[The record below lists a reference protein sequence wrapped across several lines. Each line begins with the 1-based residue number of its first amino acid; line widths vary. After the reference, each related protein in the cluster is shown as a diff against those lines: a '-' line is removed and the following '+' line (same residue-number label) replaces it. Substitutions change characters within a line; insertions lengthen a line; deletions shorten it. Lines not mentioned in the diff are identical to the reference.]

1 MFWLSSWNEDQTE
14 DLLARPFKFWH
25 EFSKNYPRNVFYFLS
40 MECPKVPMAKKIRQI
55 ATEKSSSLPKIKQKM
70 DEVHK
75 FLTFAWEIS
84 WKFPSLL
91 PFPNIV

>member
-1 MFWLSSWNEDQTE
+1 
-14 DLLARPFKFWH
+14 
-25 EFSKNYPRNVFYFLS
+25 

-84 WKFPSLL
+84 
-91 PFPNIV
+91 